1 MATRH
6 DDASVY
12 ERIEADDRFREL
24 RRRFRSWV
32 FPMTAAFLAWYLL
45 YVALSGWARDLMAVK
60 VLGNVN
66 VALVLGLLQFV
77 STFLIAWAYSRY
89 AARRLDPLAGEI
101 RAEAEHEAERERA

>member
-1 MATRH
+1 MGTRH

-12 ERIEADDRFREL
+12 ERLEADDRFREL

-32 FPMTAAFLAWYLL
+32 FPMTVAFLAWYLL

-66 VALVLGLLQFV
+66 VALILGLLQFV

-101 RAEAEHEAERERA
+101 RAEAERESERERA